1 MADSATVRIE
11 TAIIVVRA
19 QRVMLASDLARI
31 YGVETR
37 VLNQAVQRNIDK
49 FPEDFM
55 FRLTR
60 REAEEIAASRSQSV
74 ILKRGQNVKYLPVA
88 FTEHGALMAANV
100 LRSRRAVQMSVYVIR
115 AFVRLRE
122 HIAANHAI
130 LKRLAEIDKTLLQHD
145 TALRDIYRKLLP
157 LLQPL
162 PETSK
167 RKIGFVVKETAAR
180 YGRREIG
187 STRRRPWSLNE
198 RRDQYYQD
206 CLV

>member
-1 MADSATVRIE
+1 MADSATVRVE

-60 REAEEIAASRSQSV
+60 REAEEIPASRSQAV
-74 ILKRGQNVKYLPVA
+74 ILKRGQNVKYLPFV

-100 LRSRRAVQMSVYVIR
+100 LRSKRAVEMSIYMIR

-145 TALRDIYRKLLP
+145 TALRDIYQKLLP
-157 LLQPL
+157 LLQPP
-162 PETSK
+162 PEPSK
-167 RKIGFVVKETAAR
+167 RKIGFLVKERAAK

-187 STRRRPWSLNE
+187 PTRWRL
-198 RRDQYYQD
+198 
-206 CLV
+206 